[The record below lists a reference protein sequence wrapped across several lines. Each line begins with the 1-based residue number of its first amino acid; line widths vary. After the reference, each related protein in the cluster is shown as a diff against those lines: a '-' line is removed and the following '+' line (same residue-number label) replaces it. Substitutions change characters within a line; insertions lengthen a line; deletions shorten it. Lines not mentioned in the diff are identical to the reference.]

1 MACLGRLVMALVMI
15 LLLAA
20 GWLYRDELTRW
31 GRGIVDPMSAVR
43 RTGTPS
49 PEAYR
54 QASAKIRSLDATRA
68 DSILLTSSEFASL
81 VVAEGNLLGVEGIDS
96 VSVELGDR
104 TIRVRTMLATDR
116 LPARLRA
123 RLPSGVEPYE
133 EVILKGE
140 VVPARPGVGEWR
152 FDQVLVRGLPLPA
165 DLVARVVGEVTGR
178 QRDGRV
184 EVVLPAGVAGFRVRP
199 EGVAIYRGVP

>member
-49 PEAYR
+49 AEAFA
-54 QASAKIRSLDATRA
+54 QATAKIASFGGSKA
-68 DSILLTSSEFASL
+68 DSVVLTASEFAAL

-96 VSVELGDR
+96 VRVELGDR

-123 RLPSGVEPYE
+123 RLPDGVEPYE

-140 VVPARPGVGEWR
+140 LVPARPGVGEWR
-152 FDQVLVRGLPLPA
+152 FEQVLVRGLPLPA
-165 DLVARVVGEVTGR
+165 DLVTRVVGEVTGR
-178 QRDGRV
+178 QRDGRL
-184 EVVLPAGVAGFRVRP
+184 EVLLPPGVAGFRVRP
-199 EGVAIYRGVP
+199 EGVAIYRGGP

>member
-1 MACLGRLVMALVMI
+1 MALFLI

-43 RTGTPS
+43 RVGTPS
-49 PEAYR
+49 
-54 QASAKIRSLDATRA
+54 ASAFDQATAKIASLETTEA
-68 DSILLTSSEFASL
+68 DSVLLSASEFASL
-81 VVAEGNLLGVEGIDS
+81 VVADGNLLGVAGIDS

-116 LPARLRA
+116 LPERLRA
-123 RLPSGVEPYE
+123 RLPSAVEPYE

-152 FDQVLVRGLPLPA
+152 FQQVLVRGLPLPA

-178 QRDGRV
+178 QRDGRL
-184 EVVLPAGVAGFRVRP
+184 EIVLPAGVAGFRVRP
-199 EGVAIYRGVP
+199 EGVAIYRGAS

>member
-31 GRGIVDPMSAVR
+31 GRGIVDPMSVAR
-43 RTGTPS
+43 RSGTPS
-49 PEAYR
+49 
-54 QASAKIRSLDATRA
+54 ASAFDQATSKIRSLGNAGA
-68 DSILLTSSEFASL
+68 DSVVLSASEFASL

-96 VSVELGDR
+96 VSVELGNR

-116 LPARLRA
+116 LPERLRA
-123 RLPSGVEPYE
+123 RLPSAVEPYE
-133 EVILKGE
+133 EVILTGE
-140 VVPARPGVGEWR
+140 VVPTRPGVGEWR
-152 FDQVLVRGLPLPA
+152 FEQVLVRGLPLPA
-165 DLVARVVGEVTGR
+165 DLVARAVGEITGR
-178 QRDGRV
+178 QRDGRL
-184 EVVLPAGVAGFRVRP
+184 EILLPAGVAGFRVRP

>member
-1 MACLGRLVMALVMI
+1 MACLGRLVMAFVMI

-49 PEAYR
+49 ATAMD
-54 QASAKIRSLDATRA
+54 QATVKIGSLGQAGT
-68 DSILLTSSEFASL
+68 DSIVLTASEFASL
-81 VVAEGNLLGVEGIDS
+81 VVAEGNLLGITGIDS

-116 LPARLRA
+116 LPERLRT
-123 RLPSGVEPYE
+123 RLPAVVEPYE

-152 FDQVLVRGLPLPA
+152 FEQVLVRGVPLPA
-165 DLVARVVGEVTGR
+165 ELVTRVVGEVTGR
-178 QRDGRV
+178 QRDGRL
-184 EVVLPAGVAGFRVRP
+184 EILLPAGVAGFRVRP

>member
-1 MACLGRLVMALVMI
+1 MMALVMI

-49 PEAYR
+49 ATALD
-54 QASAKIRSLDATRA
+54 QATTKIRSLGQSDA
-68 DSILLTSSEFASL
+68 DSILLTASEFASL

-116 LPARLRA
+116 LPERLRA
-123 RLPSGVEPYE
+123 RLPNAVEPYE
-133 EVILKGE
+133 EVILKGDL
-140 VVPARPGVGEWR
+140 VPARPGVGEWR
-152 FDQVLVRGLPLPA
+152 FEQVLVRGLPLPA
-165 DLVARVVGEVTGR
+165 DLVARVVGEITGR
-178 QRDGRV
+178 QRDGRL
-184 EVVLPAGVAGFRVRP
+184 EILLPPSVAGFRVRP
-199 EGVAIYRGVP
+199 EGVAIYRGAP

>member
-1 MACLGRLVMALVMI
+1 MALFLI

-43 RTGTPS
+43 RVGTPS
-49 PEAYR
+49 
-54 QASAKIRSLDATRA
+54 ASAFDQATAKIASLETTEA
-68 DSILLTSSEFASL
+68 DSVLLSASEFASL

-116 LPARLRA
+116 LPERLRA
-123 RLPSGVEPYE
+123 RLPSAVEPYE

-152 FDQVLVRGLPLPA
+152 FQQVLVRGLPLPA

-178 QRDGRV
+178 QRDGRL
-184 EVVLPAGVAGFRVRP
+184 EIVLPAGVAGFRVRP
-199 EGVAIYRGVP
+199 EGVAIYRGAS